1 MKKIDYLK
9 YAISKGCFKKKAWM
23 FSAFAV
29 CADNPNAP
37 KYPGA
42 LFKQPWGLSF
52 VDDAGELVKIDDS
65 DPKSPLFSFAD
76 RLTID
81 NTWAANCKQPVET
94 SIGTLLYNHI
104 ALIHCFGTKI
114 DYMVGSVTVKAT
126 EAIIAPRLK
135 DDPKPGDTPDPS
147 AIYVKEYIEYGRSLE
162 YLKTLMLLCSY
173 SSTPKGIIRPTG
185 IDEFKKQLDKKYEG
199 KLRDPVFMA
208 AYEKELIAFDA
219 EFLKDDP
226 SFGKF
231 TSGKITNTARKKLFL
246 TIGAENSFKEGTS
259 VVPITNS
266 LVQGWPTEDDEQYV
280 SMINGTRIGS
290 YARGAE
296 TVNGGVA
303 AKYLLRAANNF
314 IIGEV
319 QDCGSKLGI
328 SRTYN
333 DKNKKDMVGRTV
345 IEGAKQTKIEKDTDV
360 SNYLG
365 KALRMR
371 SFQYCR
377 LEGDNICK
385 VCAGDRLARY
395 KTGVTIPLTEVSAII
410 LATAMAKMHN
420 SGLSTARLELDRIL
434 S

>member
-1 MKKIDYLK
+1 MNKLDYLK
-9 YAISKGCFKKKAWM
+9 YAIGKGCFKKRAWM
-23 FSAFAV
+23 LSAFAV
-29 CADNPNAP
+29 FADKPGAP

-52 VDDAGELVKIDDS
+52 VDDSGELVKIEDS
-65 DPKSPLFSFAD
+65 DPKEPLFTFQQ

-81 NTWAANCKQPVET
+81 NSWAVNCKEPVET
-94 SIGTLLYNHI
+94 SIGTLLYNHM
-104 ALIHCFGTKI
+104 ALIECFGTKI
-114 DYMVGSVTVKAT
+114 DYMTGSCSVKST
-126 EAIIAPRLK
+126 EAIVAPRLK
-135 DDPKPGDTPDPS
+135 DDLKPGETPDPS
-147 AIYVKEYIEYGRSLE
+147 AIYVSEYLAYGRSLE
-162 YLKTLMLLCSY
+162 YIKTLMLLCSY
-173 SSTPKGIIRPTG
+173 SSTPKGIVRPKG
-185 IDEFKKQLDKKYEG
+185 IEEFKKQLDKKYEG

-208 AYEKELIAFDA
+208 AYEKELVAFDA

-246 TIGAENSFKEGTS
+246 TMGAENSFKEGTTI
-259 VVPITNS
+259 VPVTNS
-266 LVQGWPTEDDEQYV
+266 LSEGWPTDDEEQYV
-280 SMINGTRIGS
+280 SLMNGTRVGS

-314 IIGEV
+314 VIGEV
-319 QDCGSKLGI
+319 EDCGSKLGI
-328 SRTYN
+328 SRKYN
-333 DKNKKDMVGRTV
+333 DKNKKDMLGRTV
-345 IEGAKQTKIEKDTDV
+345 IEGAKQIKIEKDTDV

-365 KALRMR
+365 RVLRMR

-420 SGLSTARLELDRIL
+420 SGLSTARLDLDRIL

>member
-1 MKKIDYLK
+1 
-9 YAISKGCFKKKAWM
+9 M
-23 FSAFAV
+23 FNFA
-29 CADNPNAP
+29 
-37 KYPGA
+37 
-42 LFKQPWGLSF
+42 
-52 VDDAGELVKIDDS
+52 E
-65 DPKSPLFSFAD
+65 

-81 NTWAANCKQPVET
+81 NTWASNCKEPVET

-104 ALIHCFGTKI
+104 ALISSFGTKI
-114 DYMVGSVTVKAT
+114 DYMVGMCSVKAT
-126 EAIIAPRLK
+126 EAKISPRLK
-135 DDPKPGDTPDPS
+135 DDLKPGETPDPS
-147 AIYVKEYIEYGRSLE
+147 AIYVEEYIKYGRAIE

-173 SSTPKGIIRPTG
+173 SSTPKGIVSPTG
-185 IDEFKKQLDKKYEG
+185 LDAFKEQLNKKYEG

-231 TSGKITNTARKKLFL
+231 SSGKITNTARKKLFL
-246 TIGAENSFKEGTS
+246 TMGAENAFKEGTS
-259 VVPITNS
+259 VIPITNS
-266 LVQGWPTEDDEQYV
+266 LSQGWPTEDEEQYV
-280 SMINGTRIGS
+280 SLINGTRVGS

-296 TVNGGVA
+296 TINGGVA

-319 QDCGSKLGI
+319 EDCGSKFGI
-328 SRTYN
+328 NRIYN

-345 IEGAKQTKIEKDTDV
+345 IEGAKQVKIEKESDAG
-360 SNYLG
+360 NYLG
-365 KALRMR
+365 RALRMR

-420 SGLSTARLELDRIL
+420 SGLSIAKLELDRIL

>member
-1 MKKIDYLK
+1 MKKLEYLK
-9 YAISKGCFKKKAWM
+9 YAISKECFKKRAWM
-23 FSAFAV
+23 LSAFAI
-29 CADNPNAP
+29 CAEKADAP

-52 VDDAGELVKIDDS
+52 VDDAGEMVKIDDS
-65 DPKSPLFSFAD
+65 DPKAPLFNFAE

-81 NTWAANCKQPVET
+81 NTWASNCKEPVET

-104 ALIHCFGTKI
+104 ALISSFGTKI
-114 DYMVGSVTVKAT
+114 DYMVGMCSVKAT
-126 EAIIAPRLK
+126 EAKISPRLK
-135 DDPKPGDTPDPS
+135 DDLKPGETPDPS
-147 AIYVKEYIEYGRSLE
+147 AIYVEEYIKYGRAIE

-173 SSTPKGIIRPTG
+173 SSTPKGIVSPTG
-185 IDEFKKQLDKKYEG
+185 LDAFKEQLNKKYEG

-231 TSGKITNTARKKLFL
+231 SSGKITNTARKKLFL
-246 TIGAENSFKEGTS
+246 TMGAENAFKEGTS
-259 VVPITNS
+259 VIPITNS
-266 LVQGWPTEDDEQYV
+266 LSQGWPTEDEEQYV
-280 SMINGTRIGS
+280 SLINGTRVGS

-296 TVNGGVA
+296 TINGGVA

-319 QDCGSKLGI
+319 EDCGSKFGI
-328 SRTYN
+328 NRIYN

-345 IEGAKQTKIEKDTDV
+345 IEGAKQVKIEKESDAG
-360 SNYLG
+360 NYLG
-365 KALRMR
+365 RALRMR

-420 SGLSTARLELDRIL
+420 SGLSIAKLELDRIL